1 MTTIEEIVQGLLE
14 RYGGVLP
21 EDDGSRE
28 AEIARNRVLF
38 ADEIKKSGQAY
49 KKDVVREEKCTICHD
64 TGLVDFGN
72 KFNDAR
78 NGYWFVGYCVCQ
90 KAKQQERL
98 LRESGLSQAVKDMTF
113 ERFQTPEKW
122 QQQLLNMGKKYVER
136 VLDGQKPWLFV
147 SGQSGCGKTHICTAV
162 CVELLKAGR
171 AVRYALWTQE
181 ARQLKAHA
189 AEPDFETL
197 LKPFTDADILYLDDV
212 LKPIGMDKMPTE
224 ADLRLLFEIV
234 NRRYMKR
241 LPTIF
246 SSELSLSDITAL
258 DEATG
263 SRINERARGFG
274 CNVGRRADRNWRM
287 RRDE

>member
-1 MTTIEEIVQGLLE
+1 MTGIEEIVQGILE
-14 RYGGVLP
+14 RFGTALL

-28 AEIARNRVLF
+28 AEIARNRVIY
-38 ADEIKKSGQAY
+38 ADEIKKGEQAY
-49 KKDVVREEKCTICHD
+49 KKERVREEKCSICHD
-64 TGLVDFGN
+64 TGMVDLGS
-72 KFNDAR
+72 KFDDDR
-78 NGYWFVGYCVCQ
+78 DGYWFVDYCVCQ
-90 KAKQQERL
+90 KARKQERL
-98 LRESGLSQAVKDMTF
+98 LRDSGLSQAVNEMTF

-122 QQQLLNMGKKYVER
+122 QQQLLSMGKRYIER

-162 CVELLKAGR
+162 CGELLRAGR

-197 LKPFTDADILYLDDV
+197 LAPFADTEILYLDDV
-212 LKPIGMDKMPTE
+212 LKPIGMDKTPTE
-224 ADLRLLFEIV
+224 ADLKLLFEIV

-246 SSELSLSDITAL
+246 SSELSLNDITAL

-263 SRINERARGFG
+263 SRINEKARGFG
-274 CNVGRRADRNWRM
+274 CNVGRKEGRNWRM
-287 RRDE
+287 KGD